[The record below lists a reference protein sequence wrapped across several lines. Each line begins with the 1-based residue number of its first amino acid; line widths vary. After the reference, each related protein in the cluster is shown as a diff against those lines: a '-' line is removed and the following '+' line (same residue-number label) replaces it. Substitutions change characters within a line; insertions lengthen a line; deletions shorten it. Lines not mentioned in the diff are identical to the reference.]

1 MKCNSIVQ
9 QSYPFERYDCV
20 IQKKISFRRVSIEK
34 DVNRLH
40 SWMHEPHV
48 IPFWK
53 LNIPIPD
60 YIDHLRNFL
69 HDDHQTLLIGEI
81 DGTPMSYW
89 ESYWVKDDII
99 GGYYEFDEY
108 DQGIHLLIGP
118 KEFLGKG
125 FIYPLLLTML
135 HKKFQVNETT
145 RIVAEPDVRNEK
157 MIHVFQKCGFQS
169 VKEVNLPDK
178 TGLLMIC
185 ERKGFE
191 RRWTDWKENKF

>member
-1 MKCNSIVQ
+1 MKCNTIQ
-9 QSYPFERYDCV
+9 QSYPFEIYDSI
-20 IQKKISFRRVSIEK
+20 IQQTISFRRVSMEK

-40 SWMHEPHV
+40 SWMHKSHV
-48 IPFWK
+48 IPFWN
-53 LNIPIPD
+53 LNISLPD
-60 YIDHLRNFL
+60 YTAHLRKFL
-69 HDDHQTLLIGEI
+69 QDDHQTLLIGEM

-99 GGYYEFDEY
+99 GRYYEWDEY

-118 KEFLGKG
+118 EEFLGKG
-125 FIYPLLLTML
+125 FTYPLLLTML
-135 HKKFQVNETT
+135 YKKFQINETN

-157 MIHVFQKCGFQS
+157 MIHVFEKCGFQP
-169 VKEVNLPDK
+169 VKEVHLPDK

-191 RRWTDWKENKF
+191 RRWADWQENKF

>member
-1 MKCNSIVQ
+1 MKCNTIQ
-9 QSYPFERYDCV
+9 LSYPFERYDASL
-20 IQKKISFRRVSIEK
+20 QKTISFRRVSMEK
-34 DVNRLH
+34 DVHRLH
-40 SWMHEPHV
+40 SWMQESHV
-48 IPFWK
+48 VPFWN
-53 LNIPIPD
+53 LNISLPD
-60 YIDHLRNFL
+60 YTAHLRKFL
-69 HDDHQTLLIGEI
+69 QDDHQTLLIGEI

-99 GGYYEFDEY
+99 GGYYEWDEY

-135 HKKFQVNETT
+135 YKKFQISETN

-169 VKEVNLPDK
+169 VKEVALPDK

-185 ERKGFE
+185 ERKGFD
-191 RRWTDWKENKF
+191 RRWADWQENKF